1 MSSES
6 ELRYGKVAHRRRQRE
21 ASSGPAPPPGAPP
34 APPGHLMPCVR
45 GTRVTTLSP
54 HGRCGA
60 ASSTFY
66 VAWSG
71 EGTKAI
77 LNLSPDQELGEK
89 NHNSVSSPKR
99 VSFAASDFTSPVDTP
114 RSQWLRPL
122 GGMRRLA
129 GRGLDWPW
137 GEAGRCRGGHPQ
149 GRGAGRV
156 EGRSVRPGL
165 SRASRPPGQRACPAA
180 GACPGR
186 GRRGRRRRT
195 CGQQIFRSRRR

>member
-21 ASSGPAPPPGAPP
+21 ASSGPAPPTRAPP
-34 APPGHLMPCVR
+34 APPGHLMPRVR
-45 GTRVTTLSP
+45 GTRVATLSP

-77 LNLSPDQELGEK
+77 LNLSPDQELGKKIILPSRAPRE
-89 NHNSVSSPKR
+89 S
-99 VSFAASDFTSPVDTP
+99 
-114 RSQWLRPL
+114 RSQPQTSHRRWTRRVHS
-122 GGMRRLA
+122 GSAHWEGCGRLA

-165 SRASRPPGQRACPAA
+165 SRASRPPGQRACPAV
-180 GACPGR
+180 GACLGR